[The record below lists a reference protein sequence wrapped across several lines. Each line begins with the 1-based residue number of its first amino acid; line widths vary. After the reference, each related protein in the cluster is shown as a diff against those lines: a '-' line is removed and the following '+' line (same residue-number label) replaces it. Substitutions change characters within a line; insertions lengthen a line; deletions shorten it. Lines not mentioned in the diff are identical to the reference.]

1 VKRDSGERRAG
12 EAVVRA
18 AARSRE
24 PDRYLAALLAPRVAC
39 ADLIALAAFLGDIAR
54 ISLTVSEPM
63 MGEFRLQWWRDA
75 LVNLRNGTATGS
87 PIADAVGTAIRF
99 RTLPEAL
106 FMSIID
112 ARSRDLHPQAPL
124 SSAAVHTYFNDT
136 EGAAFQLA
144 GHVLGVN
151 EQPGVPELMSAAG
164 QAYGRV
170 RLLRSLPRVLANGRV
185 PAPLAG
191 VLRVSDDDGVAAT
204 APMRD
209 SVKRWLEEARRCVR
223 AAPQAALPAILPLA
237 LVEPYLGALERQG
250 PNLLVRETADILP
263 LTRVWQ
269 LWRASVLGRI

>member
-1 VKRDSGERRAG
+1 MTRDSSERRGG
-12 EAVVRA
+12 EAVVRE
-18 AARSRE
+18 AARRSE
-24 PDRYLAALLAPRVAC
+24 PDRYLAALLAPRAAR
-39 ADLIALAAFLGDIAR
+39 ADLIALAAFLGEVAR
-54 ISLTVSEPM
+54 IPLTGSEPM
-63 MGEFRLQWWRDA
+63 IGEIRLQWWRDA
-75 LVNLRNGTATGS
+75 LVNLLGGTATGS
-87 PIADAVGTAIRF
+87 PIADTVGAAIRS
-99 RTLPEAL
+99 RALPEAL

-112 ARSRDLHPQAPL
+112 ARSRDLDPQAPL
-124 SSAAVHTYFNDT
+124 SSTVVDTYFNDT

-170 RLLRSLPRVLANGRV
+170 CLLRSLPRLLANGRV

-191 VLRVSDDDGVAAT
+191 VLRASDDDWVAAT

-209 SVKRWLEEARRCVR
+209 SVKRWLKEVRRRAR
-223 AAPQAALPAILPLA
+223 AAPRAALPAILPLA
-237 LVEPYLGALERQG
+237 LVEPYLAALERLG
-250 PNLLVRETADILP
+250 PNLVRQTADISP

>member
-1 VKRDSGERRAG
+1 
-12 EAVVRA
+12 VRE
-18 AARSRE
+18 AARRSE
-24 PDRYLAALLAPRVAC
+24 PDRYLAALLAPRAAR
-39 ADLIALAAFLGDIAR
+39 ADLIALAAFVGEVAR
-54 ISLTVSEPM
+54 IPLTGSEPLI
-63 MGEFRLQWWRDA
+63 GEIRLQWWRDV
-75 LVNLRNGTATGS
+75 LVNLLGGTATGS
-87 PIADAVGTAIRF
+87 LIADTVGAAIRS
-99 RTLPEAL
+99 RALPEAL

-112 ARSRDLHPQAPL
+112 ARSRELDPQAPL
-124 SSAAVHTYFNDT
+124 SSTAVDTYFNDT

-170 RLLRSLPRVLANGRV
+170 CLLRSLPRLLANGRV

-191 VLRVSDDDGVAAT
+191 VLRASDDDWVAAT

-209 SVKRWLEEARRCVR
+209 SVKRWLKEARRRAR
-223 AAPQAALPAILPLA
+223 AAPRAALPAILPLA
-237 LVEPYLGALERQG
+237 LVEPYLAALERLG
-250 PNLLVRETADILP
+250 PNLVRQTADISP